1 MLKIFA
7 NWGKPRAFN
16 QGWLQV
22 SEIHKIFYQELGNPQ
37 GLPVICFHGGP
48 GYWSRAETAK
58 KFDLRKSRVI
68 LFDQRGCGKS
78 QPLGEVKENTTHDL
92 VDDAAKLL
100 KHLGIKNKVVVF
112 GSSWGTTLALLF
124 AEKYPQLVEKLFL
137 SKVFLADKISR
148 EWEQRCSGWFYP
160 DMMDEVRKPI
170 KKEMKTAEFYYK
182 EIMAGDLQKQ
192 LQAVNLYGSYENV
205 LGSLQP
211 QLGRGEVTEV
221 EVMSCRVMMHYA
233 ANNFFLREDEIIK
246 GIDAVQKMPVCV
258 VHNRLD
264 MVCPLV
270 GAYQLKQVIPE
281 AELHIVP
288 DYGHGSKLLS
298 REEGKCLRAWGI

>member
-58 KFDLRKSRVI
+58 KFDLRKCRVI

-100 KHLGIKNKVVVF
+100 KHLGLKNKVVLF

-137 SKVFLADKISR
+137 SKVFLADKVSR

-182 EIMAGDLQKQ
+182 EIMSGDLQKQ

-233 ANNFFLREDEIIK
+233 ANNLFGYGVSAGGCLSIEAGAPCGGAAYCAGLWAWEQAVEQGRGEMFASVGNLTLFAVLRYSQIHSF
-246 GIDAVQKMPVCV
+246 V
-258 VHNRLD
+258 V
-264 MVCPLV
+264 
-270 GAYQLKQVIPE
+270 KK
-281 AELHIVP
+281 
-288 DYGHGSKLLS
+288 S
-298 REEGKCLRAWGI
+298 